1 MSSENYQLWSVS
13 GEFCPEGT
21 VPFRRTTEKDVLR
34 ASSVRRF
41 GRKFQRPVR
50 KDTSSSGHEQGICNV
65 AIEANSF
72 IDEISKVSPELYG
85 DIYPRF
91 ITYWTADAY
100 HTTGCYNLL
109 CSGFVQTNNRITMGA
124 AISPS
129 SSYQGGQYDISI
141 LVWKVLWSLDL
152 TMLWYVGLVNIVWCL
167 ELGFGMDD

>member
-50 KDTSSSGHEQGICNV
+50 KDTSSSGHE
-65 AIEANSF
+65 
-72 IDEISKVSPELYG
+72 VSPELYG

-141 LVWKVLWSLDL
+141 LVWKV
-152 TMLWYVGLVNIVWCL
+152 I
-167 ELGFGMDD
+167 